1 MFSGTDPTIICIN
14 YESSNRLL
22 FSVTSTDVLLEFIF
36 GWEGG
41 VGVGEGW
48 LELQKKN
55 LVNF

>member
-41 VGVGEGW
+41 GRVAGVA
-48 LELQKKN
+48 KKKD